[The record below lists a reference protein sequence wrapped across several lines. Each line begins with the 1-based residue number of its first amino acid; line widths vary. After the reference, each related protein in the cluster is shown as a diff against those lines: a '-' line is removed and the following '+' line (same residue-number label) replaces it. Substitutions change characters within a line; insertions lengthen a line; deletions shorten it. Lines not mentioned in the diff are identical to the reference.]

1 MNGEYNILER
11 YVFYNY
17 GYSLAFD
24 DAFDD
29 DDLDLLEDESL
40 KDFEDELMDE
50 GIEDIEDLD
59 DLEDIDVDE
68 LDDLD

>member
-1 MNGEYNILER
+1 MNGEYNTLER

-29 DDLDLLEDESL
+29 DDLELLTDESL
-40 KDFEDELMDE
+40 RDFENELLDE
-50 GIEDIEDLD
+50 GVEDIDNLDDIDLD
-59 DLEDIDVDE
+59 DLEDLE
-68 LDDLD
+68 